1 MLRLLA
7 IICCLW
13 FLYIVRE
20 VFPPF
25 IVGAILAYLL
35 IPVVNWLS
43 NTCKIPRQIAV
54 GLLYIGFFSALVLL
68 SRIFGG
74 SIVEQAKM
82 LFDNRHEMVMSLLTN
97 FSTQFNWN
105 LDVQTASVELVQDLE
120 NWIGK
125 PSELVHLTEV
135 LSKSLLSVL
144 VCTVSSIYLIIDS
157 DRVGKFFL
165 RFVPYDKRH
174 AVVTLSGQMNVMLG
188 KYIRTQIFLII
199 LMACVAYVILHF
211 VFNLKYALIIAIL
224 SGTLEIIPILG
235 PLMAISMAVIVG
247 VSQQGVHVGMLV
259 ALCYWIARLVED
271 YVVVP
276 RFVGHVIELHPLA
289 IIFAVICGEV
299 LAGALGMLIAI
310 PVAAAIKEILDFCYP
325 PESKLQEY
333 NQPPATDTDL
343 GPIDSKD
350 TIGAVVSKI
359 DSEGTPAAAHSSD
372 TTHGAKSSNT
382 AASQSPGTTDGDK
395 TSDMATPPP
404 QLVGTTDGSK
414 TATITHP
421 TENASKDNGD
431 NKESTESDG
440 EKHVLSVKQEQKEE
454 VK

>member
-35 IPVVNWLS
+35 IPVVNWLA

-74 SIVEQAKM
+74 SIVEQARM
-82 LFDNRHEMVMSLLTN
+82 LFDNRHDIVSSLLTN

-125 PSELVHLTEV
+125 PSELVHITEV

-157 DRVGKFFL
+157 ERVGKFFL
-165 RFVPYDKRH
+165 RFVPHDKRH

-325 PESKLQEY
+325 PESKLPY

-343 GPIDSKD
+343 GPVDSKE
-350 TIGAVVSKI
+350 TSGAVVSKI
-359 DSEGTPAAAHSSD
+359 NSEGTPAAAQSGS
-372 TTHGAKSSNT
+372 TTG
-382 AASQSPGTTDGDK
+382 GEK

-404 QLVGTTDGSK
+404 QSVGTTDGSK
-414 TATITHP
+414 TATIMP
-421 TENASKDNGD
+421 PIDKVSKDNGD
-431 NKESTESDG
+431 NKESTESDS
-440 EKHVLSVKQEQKEE
+440 EKHVLNVKQEQKEE
-454 VK
+454 VR

>member
-1 MLRLLA
+1 MIRLLA
-7 IICCLW
+7 IICFIW

-43 NTCKIPRQIAV
+43 SACKVPRQLAV
-54 GLLYIGFFSALVLL
+54 GLLYIGFFSAIILL

-82 LFDNRHEMVMSLLTN
+82 LFEQRHDIVLNLLTN
-97 FSTQFNWN
+97 FSNQFNWN
-105 LDVQTASVELVQDLE
+105 LDVHTTSVELVSDLE
-120 NWIGK
+120 DWIGK
-125 PSELVHLTEV
+125 PSELVHITEV

-157 DRVGKFFL
+157 ERVGKFFL
-165 RFVPYDKRH
+165 RFVPVDKRN

-211 VFNLKYALIIAIL
+211 VFQVHYALVIAIL
-224 SGTLEIIPILG
+224 SGVLEIIPILG
-235 PLMAISMAVIVG
+235 PLMAISMAVIVT
-247 VSQQGVHVGMLV
+247 VAQQGVHVGVLV

-325 PESKLQEY
+325 SESKSQDY
-333 NQPPATDTDL
+333 IQPSNAATNL
-343 GPIDSKD
+343 GPMDSAD
-350 TIGAVVSKI
+350 TIGAVVSPI
-359 DSEGTPAAAHSSD
+359 DSEGTPAPGQTS
-372 TTHGAKSSNT
+372 
-382 AASQSPGTTDGDK
+382 GTTDGGKPSASGDAASGNGDK
-395 TSDMATPPP
+395 PSANGDSKESSE
-404 QLVGTTDGSK
+404 TDG
-414 TATITHP
+414 
-421 TENASKDNGD
+421 G
-431 NKESTESDG
+431 
-440 EKHVLSVKQEQKEE
+440 KHALNVKQEQKEAL
-454 VK
+454 

>member
-43 NTCKIPRQIAV
+43 GTCKVPRQLAV
-54 GLLYIGFFSALVLL
+54 GLLYIGFFSAIILL

-74 SIVEQAKM
+74 SVVEQAKM
-82 LFDNRHEMVMSLLTN
+82 LFDTRHDIVSNLLTN
-97 FSTQFNWN
+97 FATQFNWT
-105 LDVQTASVELVQDLE
+105 LDVQTTSVELVQDLE

-157 DRVGKFFL
+157 ERVGKFFL
-165 RFVPYDKRH
+165 RFVPHDKRH

-224 SGTLEIIPILG
+224 SGVLEIIPILG

-247 VSQQGVHVGMLV
+247 VSQQGVQVGCLV

-299 LAGALGMLIAI
+299 LAGALGMLVAI

-325 PESKLQEY
+325 PESRTVDY
-333 NQPPATDTDL
+333 IQPPVNEPDL
-343 GPIDSKD
+343 GPAASSEIS
-350 TIGAVVSKI
+350 GAVVSKG
-359 DSEGTPAAAHSSD
+359 EGAPAPAQ
-372 TTHGAKSSNT
+372 T
-382 AASQSPGTTDGDK
+382 ANTTDG
-395 TSDMATPPP
+395 
-404 QLVGTTDGSK
+404 GK
-414 TATITHP
+414 TAAN
-421 TENASKDNGD
+421 TEGNGD
-431 NKESTESDG
+431 NKDSSEDA
-440 EKHVLSVKQEQKEE
+440 EKKVLNVKQEQKEAL
-454 VK
+454 